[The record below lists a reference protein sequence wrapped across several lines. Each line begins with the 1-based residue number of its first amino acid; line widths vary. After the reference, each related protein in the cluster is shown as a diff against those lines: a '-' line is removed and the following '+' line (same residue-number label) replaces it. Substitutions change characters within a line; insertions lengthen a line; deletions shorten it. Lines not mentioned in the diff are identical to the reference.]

1 MIIENKLIKLAI
13 ITLILATIVSGLVV
27 VFKIR
32 SKKSNLPKTTINMNQ
47 ENEILLPEP
56 QRQSKTTIEE
66 AILKRRSSREFKD
79 EPLTLFEISQIL
91 WSAQGITAPEWG
103 GRAAPS
109 AGALYPLEIYL
120 VARKAEGL
128 LSGVYHFIPQGHKL
142 RKVSEGDLSLELTT
156 AALGQ
161 DPIKAAPVNLV
172 ITAIFERTTQKY
184 GERGIHYVYMEAGH
198 AAQNVY
204 LQTQS
209 LNLGTVTI
217 GAFDDEEVKKLLKL
231 SPNEVPL
238 YIMPIGYRK

>member
-1 MIIENKLIKLAI
+1 
-13 ITLILATIVSGLVV
+13 
-27 VFKIR
+27 
-32 SKKSNLPKTTINMNQ
+32 MNQ

-66 AILKRRSSREFKD
+66 AILKRRSAREFKD

-91 WSAQGITAPEWG
+91 WSAQGVTAPEWG

-128 LSGVYHFIPQGHKL
+128 LPGVYHFIPQGHKL

-156 AALGQ
+156 AAMGQ